1 MLLQPNSSLLTRKT
15 MLPKFE
21 VYMDCAGQ
29 YRWRLKARNGEI
41 VAISE
46 GYTTLYNAKQS
57 AELVKSIAPFSG
69 VYLI

>member
-1 MLLQPNSSLLTRKT
+1 
-15 MLPKFE
+15 
-21 VYMDCAGQ
+21 MDRAGQ

-69 VYLI
+69 IYLI